1 MAQYL
6 KYLDFVEFEL
16 EASKITTSGYMP
28 IVEVVEMLDTNGNP
42 FPVTE
47 YDND

>member
-6 KYLDFVEFEL
+6 KHLDFVEFEL
-16 EASKITTSGYMP
+16 EADKVMTSSYLP
-28 IVEVVEMLDTNGNP
+28 IVEVVEMIDTDGNP

-47 YDND
+47 YD